1 MLQQKGIPLHVEDSK
16 EGEFTKN
23 IPINDLKNRYTLTR
37 GATQAQIHQETGAGK
52 TKNKDTILFFY
63 LLV

>member
-52 TKNKDTILFFY
+52 TKKK
-63 LLV
+63 